1 MNTRL
6 CISCGA
12 ADRGDAG
19 FVTVWTIFAASGIF
33 LLLLGLVY
41 DGGTVVNDRIAAH
54 RAAEQAARA
63 AADQITGLRSGT
75 ETIDLP
81 AATRAAAQV
90 LAASHWTGDVA
101 INGLDV
107 TVTVRGRTP
116 TVFLGAVGLDAF
128 AVEERGTATAVTG
141 PGGTP

>member
-1 MNTRL
+1 MNTLSLDRPQ
-6 CISCGA
+6 A
-12 ADRGDAG
+12 AARDDAG

-41 DGGTVVNDRIAAH
+41 DGGNVVNDRIAAH

-75 ETIDLP
+75 ERIDVH
-81 AATRAAAQV
+81 AATRAATQV
-90 LAASHWTGDVA
+90 LGTSNWTGDVA
-101 INGLDV
+101 IDGLDV

-128 AVEERGTATAVTG
+128 TVEEQGTASAVTG
-141 PGGTP
+141 LEGSS

>member
-1 MNTRL
+1 MNTRPHL
-6 CISCGA
+6 WPGTA
-12 ADRGDAG
+12 GRGEAG

-41 DGGTVVNDRIAAH
+41 DGGTVINDRIVAH

-63 AADQITGLRSGT
+63 AADQITGLRSGN
-75 ETIDLP
+75 ETIDVP
-81 AATRAAAQV
+81 AATRAATQV
-90 LAASHWTGDVA
+90 LDASNWTGDVA
-101 INGLDV
+101 INGLEV

-128 AVEERGTATAVTG
+128 TVEEQGTATAVTG
-141 PGGTP
+141 PGGAP

>member
-1 MNTRL
+1 MNTRPH
-6 CISCGA
+6 IRPGTA
-12 ADRGDAG
+12 ERGDEG

-63 AADQITGLRSGT
+63 AADQITGLRSGA
-75 ETIDLP
+75 EAVDVP
-81 AATRAAAQV
+81 AATRAATRV
-90 LAASHWTGDVA
+90 LAASDWTGDVA
-101 INGLDV
+101 VNGLEV

-116 TVFLGAVGLDAF
+116 TVFLGAVGIDALT
-128 AVEERGTATAVTG
+128 VEEQGTATAVTG
-141 PGGTP
+141 PGGPP